1 MIFQLICSVQLD
13 NVFSFL
19 KSFMKHF
26 LLLFSLCIFANLSI
40 ANADP
45 NGKSGRV
52 LSTSGGCGDCHGASA
67 SQATSV
73 NITSKS
79 GSFTINP
86 GGTLE
91 LTAIVAHASKSGA
104 GINIGVK
111 SSATSA
117 TNQGTLNVITGQG
130 LKKSQNELVHSARKT
145 MTSGKTSFTFTWT
158 APTIEGTYYLLACGN
173 AVNGDG
179 GESGDQWNFMNPIAI
194 TVAAASKV
202 QEQIFIN
209 PIIAPN
215 PLIGIGTLSF
225 VLEQASEV
233 EYSIIDALGNQ
244 VSKQNLGFL
253 SAGPQYQTINTISQN
268 LSSGHYSVI
277 LRTGMSVISLPLI
290 VQH

>member
-1 MIFQLICSVQLD
+1 
-13 NVFSFL
+13 
-19 KSFMKHF
+19 MKHF
-26 LLLFSLCIFANLSI
+26 LFLFSLCIIANVSI
-40 ANADP
+40 AHADP

-52 LSTSGGCGDCHGASA
+52 LSTSGGCGDCHGATA

-91 LTAIVAHASKSGA
+91 LTAIVAHASKNGA

-117 TNQGTLNVITGQG
+117 TNQGTLNVVTGQG
-130 LKKSQNELVHSARKT
+130 LKKTQNELVHSARKS
-145 MTSGKTSFTFTWT
+145 MASGKASFTFTWT
-158 APTIEGTYYLLACGN
+158 APTIEGTYYVLACGN

-179 GESGDQWNFMNPIAI
+179 GQSGDQWNFMSP
-194 TVAAASKV
+194 VAVASKV
-202 QEQIFIN
+202 QELICIN

-233 EYSIIDALGNQ
+233 EYSIIDVLGNQ
-244 VSKQNLGFL
+244 VSKQYVGFL

-268 LSSGHYSVI
+268 ISSGHYSVI
-277 LRTGMSVISLPLI
+277 LRTGSSAISLPLI

>member
-1 MIFQLICSVQLD
+1 
-13 NVFSFL
+13 
-19 KSFMKHF
+19 MKHF
-26 LLLFSLCIFANLSI
+26 LLLFSLCIIANISI
-40 ANADP
+40 AHAYP
-45 NGKSGRV
+45 NGISSKV
-52 LSTSGGCGDCHGASA
+52 LANSGGCGGGGCHGSSA

-73 NITSKS
+73 SISSKS
-79 GSFTINP
+79 GSFTTNP

-117 TNQGTLNVITGQG
+117 TNQGTLIVVTGQG
-130 LKKSQNELVHSARKT
+130 LKKSENELVHSARKS
-145 MTSGKTSFTFTWT
+145 MASGKASFTFTWT
-158 APTIEGTYYLLACGN
+158 APSIEGTYYVLACGN

-179 GESGDQWNFMNPIAI
+179 GQSGDQWNFMSPIAI

-202 QEQIFIN
+202 QDQIFIN

-233 EYSIIDALGNQ
+233 EYSIIDVLGNQ
-244 VSKQNLGFL
+244 ISKQYLGFL

-277 LRTGMSVISLPLI
+277 LRTGSSAISLPLI

>member
-1 MIFQLICSVQLD
+1 
-13 NVFSFL
+13 
-19 KSFMKHF
+19 MKHF
-26 LLLFSLCIFANLSI
+26 LLLFSLCII
-40 ANADP
+40 ANISITHAYP
-45 NGKSGRV
+45 NGISSKV
-52 LSTSGGCGDCHGASA
+52 LANSGGCGGGGCHGSSA

-73 NITSKS
+73 SISSKS

-91 LTAIVAHASKSGA
+91 LTAIVAHASKNGA

-117 TNQGTLNVITGQG
+117 TNQGTLNVVTGQG
-130 LKKSQNELVHSARKT
+130 LKKTQNELVHSARKS
-145 MTSGKTSFTFTWT
+145 MASGKASFTFTWT
-158 APTIEGTYYLLACGN
+158 APTIEGTYYVLACGN

-179 GESGDQWNFMNPIAI
+179 GQSGDQWNFMSPIAI
-194 TVAAASKV
+194 TVASASKV

-233 EYSIIDALGNQ
+233 EYSIIDVLGNL
-244 VSKQNLGFL
+244 VSKQYIGFL

-268 LSSGHYSVI
+268 ISSGHYSVI
-277 LRTGMSVISLPLI
+277 LRTGSSAISLPLI

>member
-1 MIFQLICSVQLD
+1 
-13 NVFSFL
+13 
-19 KSFMKHF
+19 MKHF
-26 LLLFSLCIFANLSI
+26 LLLFSLCIFAHLSI

-130 LKKSQNELVHSARKT
+130 LKKSPNDTNELVHSARKK
-145 MTSGKTSFTFTWT
+145 MTAGKTSFTFTWT

-179 GESGDQWNFMNPIAI
+179 GTSGDQWNFMSPIAI

-244 VSKQNLGFL
+244 VNKQYLGFL

>member
-1 MIFQLICSVQLD
+1 
-13 NVFSFL
+13 
-19 KSFMKHF
+19 MKHF
-26 LLLFSLCIFANLSI
+26 LLLFSLCIIANISI
-40 ANADP
+40 AHSYP
-45 NGKSGRV
+45 NGISSKV
-52 LSTSGGCGDCHGASA
+52 LANSGGCGGGGCHGSSA

-73 NITSKS
+73 SISSKS
-79 GSFTINP
+79 GSFTTNP

-117 TNQGTLNVITGQG
+117 TSATNQGILNVVTGQG
-130 LKKSQNELVHSARKT
+130 LKKSENELVHSARKS
-145 MTSGKTSFTFTWT
+145 MVSGKTSFTFTWT
-158 APTIEGTYYLLACGN
+158 APTIEGTYYVLACGN

-179 GESGDQWNFMNPIAI
+179 GQSGDQWNFMSPIAI

-202 QEQIFIN
+202 QEQICIN

-233 EYSIIDALGNQ
+233 EYSVIDVLGNQ
-244 VSKQNLGFL
+244 VSKQYVGFL

-277 LRTGMSVISLPLI
+277 LRTGASAISLPLI

>member
-1 MIFQLICSVQLD
+1 
-13 NVFSFL
+13 
-19 KSFMKHF
+19 MKHF
-26 LLLFSLCIFANLSI
+26 LLLFSLCIIANISI
-40 ANADP
+40 AHAYP
-45 NGKSGRV
+45 NGISSKV
-52 LSTSGGCGDCHGASA
+52 LANSGGCGGGGCHGSSA

-73 NITSKS
+73 SISSKS

-91 LTAIVAHASKSGA
+91 LTAIVAHASKNGA

-117 TNQGTLNVITGQG
+117 TNQGTLNVVTGQG
-130 LKKSQNELVHSARKT
+130 LKKTQNELVHSARKS
-145 MTSGKTSFTFTWT
+145 MASGKASFTFTWT
-158 APTIEGTYYLLACGN
+158 APTIEGTYYVLACGN
-173 AVNGDG
+173 AVDGNGS
-179 GESGDQWNFMNPIAI
+179 ESGDQWNFMSPIAI
-194 TVAAASKV
+194 TVAVASKV
-202 QEQIFIN
+202 QELICIN

-233 EYSIIDALGNQ
+233 EYSIIDVLGNQ
-244 VSKQNLGFL
+244 VSKQYVGFL

-268 LSSGHYSVI
+268 ISSGHYSVI
-277 LRTGMSVISLPLI
+277 LRTGSSAISLPLI